1 MTDPSFGTPH
11 AAETAASEA
20 PLPSPAAESLGPP
33 LAARLDSALDKVDR
47 ALAESD
53 TVGMVHEARKALKEY
68 RALLRL
74 VPGEDAQAARRA
86 AAAAA
91 RELSGARDTQAC
103 RDALDDLISA
113 GLAQEDAHHALVALA
128 SAEADHGSPAAHQ
141 RVLRRWL
148 SDARRRHAEVLDAQA
163 ARADVVEGLRKAYAK
178 ARDALDVSDPEAL
191 HDLRKRVVT
200 HRYQMSFFADLAA
213 GRGAERAARAQKLR
227 DVLGRFQ
234 DIETLHHRMD
244 GVGETLPAD
253 LVERISEAAQAQQR
267 ALMRKAKRLHADLF
281 RVKPRAFGRKTAR
294 KARRAR
300 REREEAAA

>member
-1 MTDPSFGTPH
+1 MTDPSFGAPH
-11 AAETAASEA
+11 GADAGAPDAVPTA
-20 PLPSPAAESLGPP
+20 PAADSLGPP
-33 LAARLDSALDKVDR
+33 LAARLDAALDKVER

-53 TVGMVHEARKALKEY
+53 AVGMVHEARKALKEY

-74 VPGEDAQAARRA
+74 IPGEDAQAARRA

-113 GLAQEDAHHALVALA
+113 GLSQEDAHHALDALA
-128 SAEADHGSPAAHQ
+128 SADADHGSPVAHE

-148 SDARRRHAEVLDAQA
+148 GDARRRHAEVLDAQA
-163 ARADVVEGLRKAYAK
+163 ARSDVVEGLRRAYAK

-244 GVGETLPAD
+244 GVGDTLPAD
-253 LVERISEAAQAQQR
+253 LVARIADAAQAQQR

-300 REREEAAA
+300 REGAEAAA